1 MVVADLKLGTVILPR
16 SDSPE
21 VISRLAEFDW
31 FHKIESENKTVTPE
45 VDDLLLR
52 AQKIFQHIDDVVK
65 GLAIPQ
71 RVGILEIMFKGTV
84 IKKKKYELD
93 EIETMINDLEKETPG
108 VINDAEKLLQ
118 EVADTKRSLEEY
130 TSLKDTLQLVRKL
143 NVDLG
148 NFGLM
153 KYFFSELF

>member
-16 SDSPE
+16 SDSPKA
-21 VISRLAEFDW
+21 ISRLAEFDW
-31 FHKIESENKTVTPE
+31 FHKIDTENETVTPE
-45 VDDLLLR
+45 IDDLLLR
-52 AQKIFQHIDDVVK
+52 GQKIFQTIDDVVK
-65 GLAIPQ
+65 GLAIPS
-71 RVGILEIMFKGTV
+71 RVGILEIMFKGTM

-93 EIETMINDLEKETPG
+93 EVESMIEDLEKETPG
-108 VINDAEKLLQ
+108 MISEAEKLLG
-118 EVADTKRSLEEY
+118 EIADTKRSLEEY

-153 KYFFSELF
+153 RY